1 MRVLIFQAAV
11 SAIGIAAMTRF
22 ADEVRAAGHHGGL
35 RSLPHFRREKE
46 PADRIIVA
54 LSPAQAEQ
62 YKNLGAELV
71 QIFNDTDR
79 ILPLQLPDD
88 EKDLADFDFGSAVSG
103 LDDEGKAGSLSME
116 QLRAEAIERGIEV
129 TAATTR
135 EQLEHSLD
143 LDGNVGA
150 QAGDRVTDRA
160 NMEGVVEDRIGMR
173 TSTILP
179 SANGLDLERMND
191 EQLQA
196 TAAGLGIK
204 VGKNVQRSTLI
215 NKITSTFAEKVG
227 GPKDAAPK
235 SPAESFDDG
244 LDGQSGDQLRA
255 IAEAEGVDLGR
266 TTTDEGMVAKIVEAR
281 RAKAD
286 PKVGGEE
293 DDDNG

>member
-1 MRVLIFQAAV
+1 MRVLIFQAAA
-11 SAIGIAAMTRF
+11 SAIGIAAMTKF

-54 LSPAQAEQ
+54 LSPGQADQ

-71 QIFNDTDR
+71 QVFNDTDR
-79 ILPLQLPDD
+79 IIPLQLPDD
-88 EKDLADFDFGSAVSG
+88 EKDLADFDFSSAISG
-103 LDDEGKAGSLSME
+103 IDDEGKSGSLSME
-116 QLRAEAIERGIEV
+116 QLRAEAIERAIEV

-150 QAGDRVTDRA
+150 QAGDRVTDRT
-160 NMEGVVEDRIGMR
+160 NMEGMVEDRIGMR

-179 SANGLDLERMND
+179 NANGLDLERMND
-191 EQLQA
+191 EQLAA

-204 VGKNVQRSTLI
+204 VGKNVNRSTVI

-227 GPKDAAPK
+227 APKDAAPK
-235 SPAESFDDG
+235 APAESFDGG
-244 LDGQSGDQLRA
+244 LAGLSGDQLRA
-255 IAEAEGVDLGR
+255 VAEAEGIDLGR
-266 TTTDEGMVAKIVEAR
+266 TTADEGMVGKIVDAR

-286 PKVGGEE
+286 PKVGEE
-293 DDDNG
+293 GDDNG